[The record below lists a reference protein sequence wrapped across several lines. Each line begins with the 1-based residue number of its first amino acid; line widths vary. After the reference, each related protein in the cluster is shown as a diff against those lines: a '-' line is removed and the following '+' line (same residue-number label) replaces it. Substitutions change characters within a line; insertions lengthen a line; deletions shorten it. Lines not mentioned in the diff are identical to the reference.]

1 MRQRNSKKN
10 NNKLNGINTWYTLIN
25 IKSTNLHPVLF
36 HVDCRSAMFMFG
48 YIILFDI
55 AGVIII
61 PLQSWSQHSVGQA
74 VTVCRQNPQGDPWK
88 ELHFH
93 FRCLL
98 DQRLY
103 FAAQSVFSDCKTGG
117 FISHKL
123 WIFMCMNYTPISF
136 LRLRSNSML
145 TFFVVKGQQEE
156 NFLIFPRI

>member
-1 MRQRNSKKN
+1 MRQRNSKK

-93 FRCLL
+93 FRGLL

-103 FAAQSVFSDCKTGG
+103 FAAQSVFSDCKLEDSYHTNFG
-117 FISHKL
+117 F
-123 WIFMCMNYTPISF
+123 FMCMNYTPISF
-136 LRLRSNSML
+136 LRLRSNSMW

>member
-1 MRQRNSKKN
+1 MRQRNSKK

-93 FRCLL
+93 FRGLL

-103 FAAQSVFSDCKTGG
+103 FAAQSVFSDCKLEDSYHTNFG
-117 FISHKL
+117 FL
-123 WIFMCMNYTPISF
+123 CAWIT
-136 LRLRSNSML
+136 LRYL
-145 TFFVVKGQQEE
+145 FFVCGQI
-156 NFLIFPRI
+156 LCGHSS